1 MVSTERLL
9 RDSGVDQSNSSSVST
24 ITQRMGRP
32 ACTAAD
38 KLSNRECAVA
48 VKQFLLPPLNI
59 FVLAA
64 LMLALRRLFRIPG
77 WVPVTISLAVA
88 YLLCTP
94 IVGEHLLAAHQ
105 VYPPLRLDAQPS
117 APEAIVVLSAGFRD
131 SAPEP
136 GGTLLDGL
144 SLERV
149 LYADYLQERTGLPIL
164 ASGGRLRGS
173 RPPAASVM
181 ADFLERRLDAEVRW
195 VETDSGTTWE
205 NARHSAD
212 LLRGEG
218 IGQVYLVTHA
228 WHMPRAA
235 EAFRRHGLAVAAAP
249 TGFTEAPDL
258 DIDAVLPSMHG
269 LRASY
274 YGLHELFGRLGYTL
288 FKSTR

>member
-1 MVSTERLL
+1 M
-9 RDSGVDQSNSSSVST
+9 
-24 ITQRMGRP
+24 
-32 ACTAAD
+32 
-38 KLSNRECAVA
+38 
-48 VKQFLLPPLNI
+48 
-59 FVLAA
+59 
-64 LMLALRRLFRIPG
+64 
-77 WVPVTISLAVA
+77 A

-94 IVGEHLLAAHQ
+94 IVGERLLAAHQ
-105 VYPPLRLDAQPS
+105 VYPPLSLDAQPS
-117 APEAIVVLSAGFRD
+117 APEAIEAIVVLSAGFRD

-136 GGTLLDGL
+136 GGTLLDDL

-173 RPPAASVM
+173 EPPAATVM
-181 ADFLERRLDAEVRW
+181 TDFLEHRLDARVRW

-205 NARHSAD
+205 NARYSAA
-212 LLRGEG
+212 LLRAEG
-218 IGQVYLVTHA
+218 IGRVYLVTHA

-249 TGFTEAPDL
+249 TAFAEAPDL

-269 LRASY
+269 LRTSY

>member
-1 MVSTERLL
+1 M
-9 RDSGVDQSNSSSVST
+9 
-24 ITQRMGRP
+24 
-32 ACTAAD
+32 
-38 KLSNRECAVA
+38 
-48 VKQFLLPPLNI
+48 KQFLLPPLNI

-64 LMLALRRLFRIPG
+64 LMLALRRLLRIPG
-77 WVPVTISLAVA
+77 WVPVTISLVVA

-105 VYPPLRLDAQPS
+105 TYPPLRLDGRSP
-117 APEAIVVLSAGFRD
+117 APEAVVVLSAGFRH

-149 LYADYLQERTGLPIL
+149 LYADYLQEQTGLPIL

-173 RPPAASVM
+173 EPPAASVM
-181 ADFLERRLDAEVRW
+181 ADFLERRLDARVRW
-195 VETDSGTTWE
+195 IETDSGTTWE
-205 NARHSAD
+205 NAHRSAD

-218 IGQVYLVTHA
+218 IGRIYLVTHA

-235 EAFRRHGLAVAAAP
+235 EAFRRHGLAVVAAP
-249 TGFTEAPDL
+249 TGFAEAPEL
-258 DIDAVLPSMHG
+258 GARAVLPSMPG